1 MEKPKNTRDQEQ
13 DIATN
18 FSFSKSDN
26 LNLSLP
32 EMEAMPEIS
41 KAESIYSDSI
51 PSCKSQTTNNI
62 DQSLTW
68 ENSKSNSG
76 SGSGSG
82 FTSNGTPNSNK
93 EIRGFGPPV
102 LLGKRTSMASQI
114 SDYSAKG
121 NHIAQPVSVK
131 VVNQDVN
138 PTVSRKYYRFDE
150 RDDEQDAE
158 GEGDQDQAESV
169 STVPDDSIKLGKLKT
184 KPGTSSKKLEP
195 DMTFNTNVESSVPP
209 RSSRRPKSEVLTS
222 TNELDKDIEKF
233 SKNKANY
240 HNKRS
245 SIAISDDLDKLME
258 SANSITLQ
266 FYVYKTVD
274 DKIEYHERKPL
285 SEREKN
291 ENDEYRRSVGLSDT
305 MGESQ
310 SNQYVDHSSS
320 SFPSRDLSN
329 RTTDSY
335 RTADIMGAEPVN
347 GNRLPKASLPPRP
360 TADNVQRAR
369 QVSNQISE
377 QQKHPQEHQLPSDNA
392 ESSRVP
398 QIASPNDDDEYYD
411 IDEPMVLEQPAR
423 GKSVKD
429 STRSMKKIKHKKA
442 KAKHLR
448 SLSTPGLKPFSY
460 HTLIN
465 LLESTNG
472 TIIGEEFD
480 QLNLPIKE
488 KQLIEKI
495 VDSLSRLTSDM
506 VLDENRYEI
515 GIARLEKAHR
525 ALEGFI

>member
-1 MEKPKNTRDQEQ
+1 
-13 DIATN
+13 
-18 FSFSKSDN
+18 
-26 LNLSLP
+26 
-32 EMEAMPEIS
+32 
-41 KAESIYSDSI
+41 
-51 PSCKSQTTNNI
+51 
-62 DQSLTW
+62 
-68 ENSKSNSG
+68 
-76 SGSGSG
+76 
-82 FTSNGTPNSNK
+82 
-93 EIRGFGPPV
+93 V
-102 LLGKRTSMASQI
+102 LLGKRTSLTSQL

-158 GEGDQDQAESV
+158 AEDDYDQAESV
-169 STVPDDSIKLGKLKT
+169 STAPDDSIKLGKLKT

-222 TNELDKDIEKF
+222 TNDLDKDIEKF
-233 SKNKANY
+233 SKNKAKY

-274 DKIEYHERKPL
+274 DRIEYHERKPL
-285 SEREKN
+285 SEREKD
-291 ENDEYRRSVGLSDT
+291 EDDEYRRSLGLNKP
-305 MGESQ
+305 MEKSQ
-310 SNQYVDHSSS
+310 SKDEVDHNSNSL
-320 SFPSRDLSN
+320 PSRALSN

-335 RTADIMGAEPVN
+335 RTADIMGTESVDD
-347 GNRLPKASLPPRP
+347 NRLPKTSLPPRP

-377 QQKHPQEHQLPSDNA
+377 QQKHPQEPQPSDNA
-392 ESSRVP
+392 ESTRLA
-398 QIASPNDDDEYYD
+398 QATSPNDDDEYYD

-429 STRSMKKIKHKKA
+429 STRSMKKFKHKKA
-442 KAKHLR
+442 KAKRLR

-506 VLDENRYEI
+506 VLDENRYEV

>member
-1 MEKPKNTRDQEQ
+1 MERSKDIKEQ
-13 DIATN
+13 DEDIASN
-18 FSFSKSDN
+18 FSFARSDN
-26 LNLSLP
+26 LNLSQA
-32 EMEAMPEIS
+32 EMDTMSEHVQP
-41 KAESIYSDSI
+41 ESIYSDST
-51 PSCKSQTTNNI
+51 PSTKSHATNTI
-62 DQSLTW
+62 DQSMIS
-68 ENSKSNSG
+68 ENSK

-93 EIRGFGPPV
+93 EIKGFGPPV
-102 LLGKRTSMASQI
+102 MLGKRSSMVSQL
-114 SDYSAKG
+114 SEYSAKG

-150 RDDEQDAE
+150 RDDEQDVE
-158 GEGDQDQAESV
+158 KGDEQDQAESV
-169 STVPDDSIKLGKLKT
+169 STIPDDSIKLGKLKT
-184 KPGTSSKKLEP
+184 EPGITSEKLEP

-209 RSSRRPKSEVLTS
+209 RSSRRPKSEVLTTS
-222 TNELDKDIEKF
+222 NELDKDIEKF
-233 SKNKANY
+233 NKNKVKS

-266 FYVYKTVD
+266 FYVYRTVD

-285 SEREKN
+285 SEREQ
-291 ENDEYRRSVGLSDT
+291 EEREVEDLDQTIGRA
-305 MGESQ
+305 Q
-310 SNQYVDHSSS
+310 SNLDAENNST
-320 SFPSRDLSN
+320 SFPSRAVSN
-329 RTTDSY
+329 RTTNSY
-335 RTADIMGAEPVN
+335 RTADITGADSTPDS
-347 GNRLPKASLPPRP
+347 RLPKSSLPPRP

-369 QVSNQISE
+369 QVSNQISK
-377 QQKHPQEHQLPSDNA
+377 QQKQIQDPLPQSVTA
-392 ESSRVP
+392 ESPHGTPV
-398 QIASPNDDDEYYD
+398 ASPKDDDEYYD
-411 IDEPMVLEQPAR
+411 IDEPVVLEKPPR

-429 STRSMKKIKHKKA
+429 STRSTKKVKHKKA
-442 KAKHLR
+442 KSKR
-448 SLSTPGLKPFSY
+448 VKSLSTPGLRPFSY

-506 VLDENRYEI
+506 VLDENRYDV

>member
-1 MEKPKNTRDQEQ
+1 MERHKETKEQEE
-13 DIATN
+13 DVAS
-18 FSFSKSDN
+18 SFSYAKSDN
-26 LNLSLP
+26 LNLSLA
-32 EMEAMPEIS
+32 EMDTMSEHAKP
-41 KAESIYSDSI
+41 ESIYSDST
-51 PSCKSQTTNNI
+51 PSTKSHTTNTI
-62 DQSLTW
+62 DQSMIS
-68 ENSKSNSG
+68 ENSK

-93 EIRGFGPPV
+93 EIKGFGPPV
-102 LLGKRTSMASQI
+102 MLGKRSSMVSQL

-150 RDDEQDAE
+150 RDDEQDVE
-158 GEGDQDQAESV
+158 GGEEQDQAESV
-169 STVPDDSIKLGKLKT
+169 NTIPDDAIKLGKLKT
-184 KPGTSSKKLEP
+184 KPGITSEKLEP

-209 RSSRRPKSEVLTS
+209 RSSRRPKSEVLTT

-233 SKNKANY
+233 NKNKVKA

-245 SIAISDDLDKLME
+245 SIAISEDLDKLME

-274 DKIEYHERKPL
+274 DKIKYHERKPL
-285 SEREKN
+285 SQKEQEEK
-291 ENDEYRRSVGLSDT
+291 EAEYLDETVGT
-305 MGESQ
+305 AQ
-310 SNQYVDHSSS
+310 SNQDAGHSSN
-320 SFPSRDLSN
+320 SFLSRAVSN

-335 RTADIMGAEPVN
+335 RTADIMGPDPMSD
-347 GNRLPKASLPPRP
+347 NRLPKASLPPRP

-377 QQKHPQEHQLPSDNA
+377 QQMQVQDPLPASGTA
-392 ESSRVP
+392 QSPRGTP
-398 QIASPNDDDEYYD
+398 IASPKDDDEYYD
-411 IDEPMVLEQPAR
+411 IDEPIVLEKPAR

-429 STRSMKKIKHKKA
+429 STRSMKKVKHKKA
-442 KAKHLR
+442 KSKHVR
-448 SLSTPGLKPFSY
+448 SLSTPGLRPFSY

-506 VLDENRYEI
+506 VLDENRYDI